1 MFAALLS
8 FVLSFLLLELLR
20 VCCFTVGMLSFSD
33 LDFEKWLMFLGIS
46 GVSFVCFD
54 LDLFIEF

>member
-33 LDFEKWLMFLGIS
+33 MDFEKWLMFL
-46 GVSFVCFD
+46 VFQEFHFC
-54 LDLFIEF
+54 LF